1 MTEVNP
7 RHRKN
12 KLEKYIGKN
21 VRVTFKDGNFVEG
34 VLTHHGWKYGMD
46 DCEWYGMD
54 DCEGH
59 SKNTIYARFHYF
71 SFCHSGVKK
80 VDLLVM

>member
-1 MTEVNP
+1 MSDINP

-21 VRVTFKDGNFVEG
+21 VRVTFKSGNFVEG
-34 VLTHHGWKYGMD
+34 VLTHHGWRYGMD
-46 DCEWYGMD
+46 DCEWYS
-54 DCEGH
+54 
-59 SKNTIYARFHYF
+59 SKKTCYVRFRHL
-71 SFCHSGVKK
+71 SFCHSNVKK